1 MCRRTL
7 LLHRSDYDARKHEID
22 LESYIRFNHPYCIV
36 QDPASETV
44 VRILTAA
51 ESLFAEHG
59 YAGVSLRQITSVAHV
74 NLAAVNYHF
83 YDKESLWRKIVSRRL
98 QQINQH
104 RLELLDQTTTR
115 PGSAA
120 SLADILYALAR
131 PLLVPSPTYGL
142 FAPRLV
148 GRLLTE
154 RGPFAD
160 EILRADFNPA
170 MARFGQAIRR
180 HTPSLPPKD
189 FLWRFSFVVGAL
201 HHAAV
206 TLPDMPAHTAGF
218 CVPEDGEIAL
228 ANFTTFAGKALG
240 A

>member
-1 MCRRTL
+1 MQ
-7 LLHRSDYDARKHEID
+7 
-22 LESYIRFNHPYCIV
+22 
-36 QDPASETV
+36 QDTSSETV
-44 VRILTAA
+44 AKIFAAA
-51 ESLFAEHG
+51 ESLFSQRG
-59 YAGVSLRQITSVAHV
+59 YAGVSLRQITSAARV

-83 YDKESLWRKIVSRRL
+83 YDKESLWRKIVSQRL

-104 RLELLDQTTTR
+104 RLELLDHATTG
-115 PGSAA
+115 PGTVV
-120 SLADILYALAR
+120 SLASILHALAR
-131 PLLVPSPTYGL
+131 PLLVPSPKYGL

-160 EILRADFNPA
+160 EILQNDFNPV

-180 HTPSLPPKD
+180 HTPGLPPKD

-218 CVPEDGEIAL
+218 CVPEESEIAL